1 MVLVTA
7 LLAAAI
13 IKVVLTGRKGEVK
26 TPGFYLEMLSILKK
40 KGFEK
45 RAFETPM
52 EFALRTGHPVAK
64 SLTSAFEEV
73 RYGGRALTK
82 ARTFEIKSF
91 MESLK
96 KAAY

>member
-1 MVLVTA
+1 
-7 LLAAAI
+7 
-13 IKVVLTGRKGEVK
+13 
-26 TPGFYLEMLSILKK
+26 MLSILKK
-40 KGFEK
+40 EGFEK

-64 SLTSAFEEV
+64 SLTRAFEEV
-73 RYGGRALTK
+73 RYGGRVLTR